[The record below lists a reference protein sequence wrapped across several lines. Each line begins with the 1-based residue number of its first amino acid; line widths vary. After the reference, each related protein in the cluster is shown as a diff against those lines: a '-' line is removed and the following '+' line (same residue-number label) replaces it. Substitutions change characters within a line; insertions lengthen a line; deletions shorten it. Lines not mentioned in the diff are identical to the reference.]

1 MFEDQTFEVIMQ
13 RMLSR
18 IPDDFDK
25 RQGSVIWDML
35 APAALELERAYQQ
48 LYLVTNWLY
57 LSEDVPRD
65 ILLAR
70 VRDFGI
76 EPKPAQKASGLLTFV
91 GRTGTVIPANTRIS
105 TGDSIPIFFY
115 TVNDAAIGDNGTAT
129 VLAEAELP
137 GSSGNV
143 PANAITV
150 LVDVI
155 DGVESVTNL
164 QAFENGVDE
173 ESDESLLARYYER
186 IRKPITSGNIAHY
199 RQWALEVAGVG
210 DAKVTPLWNGPGT
223 VKITIVNTDMQPATT
238 ELVAQVQEYIEQ
250 VRPIG
255 AAVTVASATGKPI
268 SVSANVILASGY
280 TLQNVQDAFAA
291 SLDEYLK
298 EIAFSMT
305 YVSYAKIGTLL
316 LSTPGVIDYS
326 ELTVNG
332 STANVALQDDEVPI
346 LGTVALGV

>member
-1 MFEDQTFEVIMQ
+1 MFEDQTFDVIMQ

-48 LYLVTNWLY
+48 LYLVTQWLY
-57 LSEDVPRD
+57 LTEDVPRD

-70 VRDFGI
+70 VRDLGI
-76 EPKPAQKASGLLTFV
+76 EPNPPQKAKGLVIFT
-91 GRTGTVIPANTRIS
+91 GRPGTIIPANTRVS
-105 TGDSIPIFFY
+105 TDDSTPIFFY
-115 TVNDAAIGDNGTAT
+115 TTGDATIPENGTVS
-129 VLAEAELP
+129 VLVEAEIV

-143 PANAITV
+143 LANTITV

-155 DGVESVTNL
+155 DGVESVTNP

-210 DAKVTPLWNGPGT
+210 DAKVYPVWNGSGT
-223 VKITIVNTDMQPATT
+223 VKVVLLGTDKTAPAQSVID
-238 ELVAQVQEYIEQ
+238 EVATHIEN

-255 AAVTVASATGKPI
+255 ATVTVVGATEVPINVSATLTLVAGKT
-268 SVSANVILASGY
+268 LA
-280 TLQNVQDAFAA
+280 DAQTEFEP
-291 SLDEYLK
+291 LLIEYLQSL
-298 EIAFSMT
+298 AFVDPVVRYT
-305 YVSYAKIGTLL
+305 RVSSLL
-316 LSTPGVIDYS
+316 LDCPSVIDYS
-326 ELTVNG
+326 NLTVNG
-332 STANVALQDDEVPI
+332 SSANVMVAEGEVAVK
-346 LGTVALGV
+346 GTVTFS

>member
-1 MFEDQTFEVIMQ
+1 MFEDQTFEVIIQ

-57 LSEDVPRD
+57 LSADVPRD

-70 VRDFGI
+70 VKDFGI
-76 EPKPAQKASGLLTFV
+76 QPKPAQKASGTVVF
-91 GRTGTVIPANTRIS
+91 TGLSGTLIPANTRIS
-105 TGDSIPIFFY
+105 TDDSTPIFFY
-115 TVNDAAIGDNGTAT
+115 TTGDATIPENGTVS
-129 VLAEAELP
+129 VLVEAEIA

-143 PANAITV
+143 LANTITV

-155 DGVESVTNL
+155 DGVESVTNP
-164 QAFENGVDE
+164 QVFENGVDE

-210 DAKVTPLWNGPGT
+210 DAKVYPVWNGPGT
-223 VKITIVNTDMQPATT
+223 VKVVLLGTDKTAPAQSVID
-238 ELVAQVQEYIEQ
+238 EVATHIEN

-255 AAVTVASATGKPI
+255 ATVTVVGATEVPINVSATLTLVAGKT
-268 SVSANVILASGY
+268 LADAQTEFEPLLIEYLQSLAFVDPVVRY
-280 TLQNVQDAFAA
+280 TRVA
-291 SLDEYLK
+291 SL
-298 EIAFSMT
+298 
-305 YVSYAKIGTLL
+305 LL
-316 LSTPGVIDYS
+316 DCPSVIDYS
-326 ELTVNG
+326 NLTVNG
-332 STANVALQDDEVPI
+332 SSTNVMVAEGEVAVK
-346 LGTVALGV
+346 GTVTFS

>member
-25 RQGSVIWDML
+25 RQGAVIWDML

-76 EPKPAQKASGLLTFV
+76 EPKPAQKAN
-91 GRTGTVIPANTRIS
+91 GTVVFTGLSGTLIPANTRIS
-105 TGDSIPIFFY
+105 TDDSIPIFFH
-115 TVNDAAIGDNGTAT
+115 TTSDATILENGTVS
-129 VLAEAELP
+129 VLVEAETA

-150 LVDVI
+150 LVDII
-155 DGVESVTNL
+155 DGVESVTNPK
-164 QAFENGVDE
+164 AFENGVDE
-173 ESDESLLARYYER
+173 ESDESLLARYYDR
-186 IRKPITSGNIAHY
+186 VRKPITSGNIGHY

-210 DAKVTPLWNGPGT
+210 DAKVYPVWNGPGT
-223 VKITIVNTDMQPATT
+223 VKVVLIGTDKTAPAQSVID
-238 ELVAQVQEYIEQ
+238 EVAAHIEN

-255 AAVTVASATGKPI
+255 ATVTVVGATEVPINVSATLTLVAGKT
-268 SVSANVILASGY
+268 LADAQTEFEPLLIEYLQSLAFVDPVVRY
-280 TLQNVQDAFAA
+280 TRVA
-291 SLDEYLK
+291 SL
-298 EIAFSMT
+298 
-305 YVSYAKIGTLL
+305 LL
-316 LSTPGVIDYS
+316 DCPSVIDYS
-326 ELTVNG
+326 NLTVNG
-332 STANVALQDDEVPI
+332 SSANVMVAEGEVAVK
-346 LGTVALGV
+346 GTVTFS